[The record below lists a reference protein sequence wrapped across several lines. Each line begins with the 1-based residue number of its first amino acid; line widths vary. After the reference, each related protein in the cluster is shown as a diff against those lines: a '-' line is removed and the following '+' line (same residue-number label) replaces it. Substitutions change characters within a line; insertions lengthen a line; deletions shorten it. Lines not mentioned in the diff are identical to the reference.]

1 MKKLIILGVIILFL
15 VGAYFIFFSG
25 EKQIDVL
32 VFSKTEGFRHQ
43 SIEAGIEAVQKLG
56 EENNFRVEATEDA
69 SQFNEVFLKDFEAVV
84 FLNTTGDVLN
94 PVQQSQLA
102 RFIQAGGGFVGIHS
116 ATDTEYGWPWYGELV
131 GAYFDGHPNNP
142 NVREASLDIVNA
154 NHAATDSLP
163 SRWTREDEWYNFK
176 SIYSENNVLINIDE
190 SSYEGGTNGTN
201 HPMSWFKDY
210 DGGRAFYTGLG
221 HTEESFS
228 DPLFLD
234 HLLGGIQYAIGPAQL
249 DYSKAYAEVVPE
261 ENRFSKVV
269 FDQNLFEPMELD
281 FLSDDE
287 IIFVERR
294 GDIHKHAISTGETS
308 TVTTLDVHSGQE
320 DGLLGIAVDP
330 NYTENNWVYLFYSP
344 PGEIP
349 KQHVSRFELRNDE
362 LIEDSESVLLEIPT
376 QRQECCHAA
385 GSLEFGPDGNLF
397 ISLGDNTSPRDTPF
411 APIDERDGRGP
422 WDAQKSASNTN
433 DLRGKILRIKP
444 EANGT
449 YSIPDGNLFPKDG
462 SEGRPEI
469 YVMGN
474 RNPFRIAIDSR
485 TGTLYWGEVGPDARE
500 DSTSRGPRGYD
511 EFNQAKE
518 AGNYGW
524 PYFVADNKPYHDY
537 DFETGSSGDAF
548 DPQNPMNESPNNMG
562 ARELPPAQEA
572 IIYYPYDVS
581 EEFPE
586 LGTGSRNAMAGP
598 VYYHD
603 DYPDTDV
610 KFPDY
615 FDGKPLFY
623 DWMRQWIFVVNLNE
637 NGNFD
642 RLTPFLPNMD
652 FVNIIDMAYGPDGA
666 LYILE
671 YGSGWFSQNTDSKL
685 ARIEYTEG
693 NRAPVATIGADKTI
707 GGVPLTVQF
716 VGRNSIDYDGDELRY
731 SWSFGQDRVQ
741 STEINPTY
749 TFEEPGRYQVQLTVT
764 DSEGNRSSSQ
774 TQIMVGNNKPQL
786 SWEITNGNRSFYWPD
801 QSLNIEYNVNVS
813 DAEDGSLEDGG
824 IDPSTVIVSAEYMP
838 VGEDHVLA
846 AKDHSEMADALQM
859 LTPGEV
865 LISGSDCNSCH
876 QMETESIGPSYME
889 IADQY
894 AGSETD
900 VNLTSKIIN
909 GGSGNWGDI
918 AMPAHPAVSD
928 SEAQQMVDYIL
939 GLIDGG
945 DVTSEYPPQGT
956 ISLDDHVGEGT
967 TGSYMLMASYTDR
980 GGQEIGPLTSRD
992 TFILRHP
999 RVEAESYNE
1008 GQAMIYP
1015 INAEETPGVDED
1027 MTIVIGANGAG
1038 FMFSDIDMTGITAIK
1053 GVYGQVTGITKGGDV
1068 EFRLGGP
1075 DGDLLGSVTLETGL
1089 TDFGFEEHSVNID
1102 PINGKQDLYVRFTNP
1117 GEEAQAILGVM
1128 DWLEFMN

>member
-1 MKKLIILGVIILFL
+1 MIVIGILLLVLIG
-15 VGAYFIFFSG
+15 GYFIFFSG
-25 EKQIDVL
+25 GERDIDVL

-43 SIEAGIEAVQKLG
+43 SIEAGIEAIKQLG
-56 EENNFRVEATEDA
+56 AKNNFQVEATEDA
-69 SQFNEVFLKDFEAVV
+69 NYFDENFLKDFEVVV

-102 RFIQAGGGFVGIHS
+102 RFIQAGGGFVGVHS

-142 NVREASLDIVNA
+142 NVREATLEIVNA

-163 SRWTREDEWYNFK
+163 STWTREDEWYNFK
-176 SIYSENNVLINIDE
+176 SINPENRVLITIDE
-190 SSYEGGTNGTN
+190 SSYEGGTNGAN
-201 HPMSWFKDY
+201 HPMSWFKEF

-234 HLLGGIQYAIGPAQL
+234 HLLGGIQYAIGTAPL

-269 FDQNLFEPMELD
+269 FDQNLYEPMELD
-281 FLSDDE
+281 FLSADE

-294 GDIHKHAISTGETS
+294 GDIHKHTISTGETS
-308 TVTTLDVHSGQE
+308 TITTMDVYNGQE

-330 NYTENNWVYLFYSP
+330 NYAENNWVYLFYSP
-344 PGEIP
+344 PGDIP
-349 KQHVSRFELRNDE
+349 KQHVSRFELRDDQ
-362 LIEDSESVLLEIPT
+362 LIKESEKVLLEIPT

-397 ISLGDNTSPRDTPF
+397 ISLGDDSSPRDTPY
-411 APIDERDGRGP
+411 APIDEREGRSP
-422 WDAQKSASNTN
+422 WDAQKSAGNTN

-444 EANGT
+444 EADGT
-449 YSIPDGNLFPKDG
+449 YSTPDGNLFAKDG

-500 DSTSRGPRGYD
+500 DSTSRGPKGYD

-524 PYFVADNKPYHDY
+524 PYFIADNKPYHDY
-537 DFETGSSGDAF
+537 DFETGTSGNAF
-548 DPQNPMNESPNNMG
+548 DPQNPINESPNNMG

-572 IIYYPYDVS
+572 MIYYPYDLS

-598 VYYHD
+598 IYYSE
-603 DYPDTDV
+603 DYPDSGI

-623 DWMRQWIFVVNLNE
+623 DWMRQWIFVVNLDE
-637 NGNFD
+637 NGDFD

-671 YGSGWFSQNTDSKL
+671 YGSGWFSQNADSKL

-693 NRAPVATIGADKTI
+693 NRAPVATIVADKTI
-707 GGVPLTVQF
+707 GGVPLTVHF
-716 VGRNSIDYDGDELRY
+716 TGRNSIDYDGDELSY

-741 STEINPTY
+741 STETNPTY

-764 DSEGNRSSSQ
+764 DSEGNRSGTQ
-774 TQIMVGNNKPQL
+774 AQIMVGNDKPKL
-786 SWEITNGNRSFYWPD
+786 SWEITNGNSTFYWPD
-801 QSLNIEYNVNVS
+801 QPLNIEYEVNVS

-824 IDPSTVIVSAEYMP
+824 IDPSNVIVSAEYMP
-838 VGEDHVLA
+838 VGSDQVLA
-846 AKDHSEMADALQM
+846 AKDHAEMADAAQM
-859 LTPGEV
+859 ISPGEV
-865 LISGSDCNSCH
+865 LIGESDCNSCH
-876 QMETESIGPSYME
+876 QMDSESIGPSYME
-889 IADQY
+889 IADRY
-894 AGSETD
+894 AGNAESSS
-900 VNLTSKIIN
+900 LPSKIRN
-909 GGSGNWGDI
+909 GGSGNWGDV
-918 AMPAHPAVSD
+918 AMPAHPALSESD
-928 SEAQQMVDYIL
+928 AQQMVDYIL
-939 GLIDGG
+939 GLKEGG
-945 DVTSEYPPQGT
+945 PVTSEYPPKGT
-956 ISLDDHVGEGT
+956 IRADDHLGAES
-967 TGSYMLMASYTDR
+967 TGSYVLIASYTDS
-980 GGQEIGPLTSRD
+980 GGQEIGPLTSRE
-992 TFILRHP
+992 TIILRNAK
-999 RVEAESYNE
+999 VEAESYDE

-1015 INAEETPGVDED
+1015 VNAEETPGIEED
-1027 MTIVIGANGAG
+1027 ITIVIGTNGSG
-1038 FMFSDIDMTGITAIK
+1038 FMFKDIDMTDITGIK

-1075 DGDLLGSVTLETGL
+1075 GGELLGTVTLETGL
-1089 TDFGFEEHSVNID
+1089 TDFGFEEHTINVD
-1102 PINGKQDLYVRFTNP
+1102 PITGKQDLYVRFFNP
-1117 GEEAQAILGVM
+1117 DEEESAILGIM
-1128 DWLEFMN
+1128 DWIEFIN